1 MKISLILAMAENR
14 GIGWANSLPWRLRR
28 DLSRFKTITWGHHII
43 MGRKTF
49 QSIGK
54 PLPGRINIVVTRNP
68 DFQAEGCLLAQ
79 SIDQALSIARENGEQ
94 EVFIIGGSEIYK
106 QILNLADRIY
116 LTLVHA
122 KPKTDVFIPE
132 LAKTDWV
139 VVRSEFYPKDEQN
152 EFPTSFKILNRITS
166 P

>member
-1 MKISLILAMAENR
+1 MKISLVLAITENR
-14 GIGWANSLPWRLRR
+14 GIGWANSLPWQLRR

-54 PLPGRINIVVTRNP
+54 PLPGRINIIVTHNP

-79 SIDQALSIARENGEQ
+79 SIDQALSIAKENGEQ
-94 EVFIIGGSEIYK
+94 EVFIIGGGEIYK
-106 QILNLADRIY
+106 QTLHLADRIY

-122 KPKTDVFIPE
+122 KPKTDVFFPE
-132 LAKTDWV
+132 LAETDWV
-139 VVRSEFYPKDEQN
+139 VVCSEFYPKDEQN